1 VLLPLLLTLLLFFCS
16 TDLAEGTIKQLE
28 THSES
33 NFKER
38 DERFKERITH
48 SPLVFFAPLIL
59 AEDAIKQLK
68 TRSESYFEER
78 DERFKERRERKG

>member
-1 VLLPLLLTLLLFFCS
+1 MRVTL
-16 TDLAEGTIKQLE
+16 KRE
-28 THSES
+28 T
-33 NFKER
+33 KR